1 MVLQRLLSKD
11 HRTPM
16 PIHIVRCGD
25 VPLPQDL
32 PLPVHTVPTCLGR
45 KDLHFIDE
53 LVARYLPHDPTPSL
67 DEIAAQPD
75 VDHLGA
81 PGPDPRTPID
91 TVRLIVVG
99 TDADLDAVATRL
111 MRIDATWIEL
121 AYVPAVAGGGASSDV
136 RASSGESTTEVQSV
150 IATSWGVADK
160 PWSIALSG
168 SVRPV
173 PLIRDD
179 SGRATLGVAEICS
192 TDSSPFV
199 GEIIIDDTTVGA
211 PEGGGFYGTR
221 LVSTLDAPGIAAVAM
236 TGPSVYTDDRTHPTR
251 SHFPHRRNG
260 LLGRVFRRGPQ
271 AGAVDS
277 TVLTGRAVQAGGE
290 PFMVYRDG
298 VAHPRALTRVT
309 FYRHLRDMQVV
320 RP

>member
-1 MVLQRLLSKD
+1 
-11 HRTPM
+11 M

-25 VPLPQDL
+25 APLPQDL
-32 PLPVHTVPTCLGR
+32 PLSVHTVPTCPGR

-75 VDHLGA
+75 VDHLGV

-91 TVRLIVVG
+91 AVRLVVVG
-99 TDADLDAVATRL
+99 TDADLDAVAARL

-121 AYVPAVAGGGASSDV
+121 AYVPAAAGGGASSDARV
-136 RASSGESTTEVQSV
+136 SYGESSVEAQSV

-179 SGRATLGVAEICS
+179 SGGVTLGVAEICS
-192 TDSSPFV
+192 ADGSPFV
-199 GEIIIDDTTVGA
+199 GEIIIDDTTVGTSD
-211 PEGGGFYGTR
+211 GSDFYGTR
-221 LVSTLDAPGIAAVAM
+221 LVSTLDAPGIAAVAI
-236 TGPSVYTDDRTHPTR
+236 TGPSAYSSDRTKSTR
-251 SHFPHRRNG
+251 SSSPHERRG
-260 LLGRVFRRGPQ
+260 FLGRFFHRGPE

-298 VAHPRALTRVT
+298 VPHPRALTRVT

>member
-1 MVLQRLLSKD
+1 
-11 HRTPM
+11 M

-25 VPLPQDL
+25 APLPQDL
-32 PLPVHTVPTCLGR
+32 PLPVHTVPTCPGR
-45 KDLHFIDE
+45 KDLPFIDE

-91 TVRLIVVG
+91 TVRLVVVG

-111 MRIDATWIEL
+111 MRIDATWMEL
-121 AYVPAVAGGGASSDV
+121 AYVPVLAGGGVLSKAYASP
-136 RASSGESTTEVQSV
+136 GESSVEAKSV

-168 SVRPV
+168 SVYPV

-179 SGRATLGVAEICS
+179 SGRVTLGAAEICS
-192 TDSSPFV
+192 TDGSPFV

-211 PEGGGFYGTR
+211 PEGSDFYGTR

-236 TGPSVYTDDRTHPTR
+236 TGPSAYSGDRTKSTR
-251 SHFPHRRNG
+251 SNSTKRSGF
-260 LLGRVFRRGPQ
+260 LGRFFHHGPET
-271 AGAVDS
+271 GAVDS

-298 VAHPRALTRVT
+298 AAHPRALTRVT

>member
-1 MVLQRLLSKD
+1 
-11 HRTPM
+11 M
-16 PIHIVRCGD
+16 PIHIVRCGGA
-25 VPLPQDL
+25 PLPQDL
-32 PLPVHTVPTCLGR
+32 PLPVHTVPTCPGR

-53 LVARYLPHDPTPSL
+53 LVARYLQHDPTPSL

-91 TVRLIVVG
+91 TVRLVVVG

-121 AYVPAVAGGGASSDV
+121 AYVPVLAGGDVLSD
-136 RASSGESTTEVQSV
+136 ESNVEAQSV

-192 TDSSPFV
+192 TDGSPFV

-211 PEGGGFYGTR
+211 PDENDFYGTR

-236 TGPSVYTDDRTHPTR
+236 TGPSAYSGDRTKSTR
-251 SHFPHRRNG
+251 SSSPHERRG
-260 LLGRVFRRGPQ
+260 FLGRLFHRGPE

-277 TVLTGRAVQAGGE
+277 AVLTGRAVQAGGK

-298 VAHPRALTRVT
+298 VPHPRALTRVT

>member
-1 MVLQRLLSKD
+1 
-11 HRTPM
+11 M

-25 VPLPQDL
+25 APLPQDL
-32 PLPVHTVPTCLGR
+32 PLPVHTIPTCPGR

-91 TVRLIVVG
+91 TVRLVVVG

-121 AYVPAVAGGGASSDV
+121 AYVPVLAKVY
-136 RASSGESTTEVQSV
+136 ASSGSRVSPGESSV
-150 IATSWGVADK
+150 EAPSGIATSWGVADK

-179 SGRATLGVAEICS
+179 SGRVTLGVAEICS
-192 TDSSPFV
+192 TDGSPFV

-211 PEGGGFYGTR
+211 PDGSDFYGTR
-221 LVSTLDAPGIAAVAM
+221 LISTLAAPGIAAVAM
-236 TGPSVYTDDRTHPTR
+236 TGPSVYSGDRTHPTR
-251 SHFPHRRNG
+251 SGSPHKRNG
-260 LLGRVFRRGPQ
+260 LLGRFFHRGPE

-277 TVLTGRAVQAGGE
+277 AVLTGRAVQAGGE

-298 VAHPRALTRVT
+298 VAHPRPLTRVT

>member
-1 MVLQRLLSKD
+1 
-11 HRTPM
+11 M
-16 PIHIVRCGD
+16 PIHIVRCGNT
-25 VPLPQDL
+25 PLPQDL
-32 PLPVHTVPTCLGR
+32 PLPVHTVPTCPGR

-91 TVRLIVVG
+91 TVRLVVVG

-121 AYVPAVAGGGASSDV
+121 AYVPVLAGRGVSSEAYASP
-136 RASSGESTTEVQSV
+136 GESSVEAQSV
-150 IATSWGVADK
+150 IATSWGVADN
-160 PWSIALSG
+160 PWSVALSG
-168 SVRPV
+168 SVRPGRR
-173 PLIRDD
+173 IRDD

-192 TDSSPFV
+192 SDGSPFV

-211 PEGGGFYGTR
+211 PEGSDFYGTR
-221 LVSTLDAPGIAAVAM
+221 LVSTLNAPGIAAVAM
-236 TGPSVYTDDRTHPTR
+236 TGPSVYINDRTHPTR
-251 SHFPHRRNG
+251 SGSTHKRNG
-260 LLGRVFRRGPQ
+260 LLGRFFHRSPE

-298 VAHPRALTRVT
+298 VPHPRALTRVT